1 MKRWFR
7 RSVVQRMSGT
17 DSRSGNAHNN
27 EILESRPRRHTCTV
41 TMKPIWRIGW
51 IHWQSTYQERW
62 PLSKVE
68 DELISHSLMPNY
80 QFTTP
85 PPPPPHRSK
94 HGASEASYRKGAQ
107 TGFIYNYVLHCVEM
121 KRERCCFL
129 MVMMAPCGHRQPS
142 RWGRSL
148 ATMRWCHGNSS
159 SFRMQYGNRW
169 KSQRVRAI
177 QKPREARSSVLPINL
192 SYCLSSLS
200 IRWEGK
206 F

>member
-85 PPPPPHRSK
+85 PPP
-94 HGASEASYRKGAQ
+94 
-107 TGFIYNYVLHCVEM
+107 
-121 KRERCCFL
+121 
-129 MVMMAPCGHRQPS
+129 
-142 RWGRSL
+142 
-148 ATMRWCHGNSS
+148 
-159 SFRMQYGNRW
+159 
-169 KSQRVRAI
+169 
-177 QKPREARSSVLPINL
+177 LPIGANTAL
-192 SYCLSSLS
+192 LKHPIEKVPKLASFIIMSYIVSKWKESDAVFWWSWWHPAVTGNQVDEEDHLPPWDDVTATAHRLECNMA
-200 IRWEGK
+200 IDGK
-206 F
+206 VSV